1 MKKALVVDLSYQV
14 ARNMSVPT
22 LAALRTKDKV
32 RTGGL
37 FGTLKTIYTA
47 AKAGHYDKIVCC
59 MDSYPAFRKQLFPN
73 YKHSRK
79 SNPDSPEYQSYVA
92 EDAWGWSE
100 KKAKHFT
107 FDELKDIL
115 PKLCVQVIIQENVEG
130 DDLVYQTCKV
140 LTDEGYECYAM
151 SDDKD
156 YLQLINLVPNLKVY
170 RAMKG
175 ETITKENFLESCDV
189 PYNWFIYYKAMCGDS
204 SDEIPGIAKGLG
216 EASIKEFIKYADSL
230 GINPDNKEVVYGKLL
245 NLVKIYDGK
254 SAGRVKKIDES
265 ALEVL
270 KKNIRLMD
278 FRECPYGEGKKEEL
292 NKLLHEPLKLDLEYV
307 MSKFKKYEFGSIAS
321 MLFDSTFKRLEKA
334 K

>member
-14 ARNMSVPT
+14 ARNMAVPT

-37 FGTLKTIYTA
+37 FGTLKTIYNA

-73 YKHSRK
+73 YKHSRR
-79 SNPDSPEYQSYVA
+79 SNPDSPEYVSYIA

-115 PKLCVQVIIQENVEG
+115 PKLCVQTIIQENVEG
-130 DDLVYQTCKV
+130 DDLVYQTC
-140 LTDEGYECYAM
+140 LMLSEEGYECYAM

-156 YLQLINLVPNLKVY
+156 YLQLVNLIPGLKVY

-175 ETITKENFLESCDV
+175 DTITRENFLESVDV
-189 PYNWFIYYKAMCGDS
+189 PYNWFIFYKAMIGDP
-204 SDEIPGIAKGLG
+204 SDEIPGFVKGLG
-216 EASIKEFIKYADSL
+216 EVTVKEFIKYADGL
-230 GINPDNKEVVYGKLL
+230 GLNPDHKESIYKKLL
-245 NLVKIYDGK
+245 SLASIYDGK
-254 SAGRVKKIDES
+254 SARRVKKIDE
-265 ALEVL
+265 AAIEVL
-270 KKNIRLMD
+270 QKNIRLMD
-278 FRECPYGEGKKEEL
+278 FRECPYGDSKKEEL
-292 NKLLHEPLKLDLEYV
+292 KRLLHEPLKFDQIYV
-307 MSKFKKYEFGSIAS
+307 MNKFKQLEFSSLAQL
-321 MLFDSTFKRLEKA
+321 LFDNTFKKLEKS
-334 K
+334 